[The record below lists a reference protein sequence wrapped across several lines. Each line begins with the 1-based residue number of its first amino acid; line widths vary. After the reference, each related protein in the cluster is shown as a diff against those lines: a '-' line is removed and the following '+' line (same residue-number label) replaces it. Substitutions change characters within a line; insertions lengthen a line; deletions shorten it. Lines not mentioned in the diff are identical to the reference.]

1 MKIISSLLL
10 TLLVWRPNIAITILG
25 AYSPLTMEGNI
36 VVDGIL
42 VSCYASAD
50 HNLAHLGMTPMR
62 WFPDIV
68 DYIFGNDH
76 VYVNIAK
83 DLGRLALFFV

>member
-1 MKIISSLLL
+1 MHGWWHYQFGDQLVTIS
-10 TLLVWRPNIAITILG
+10 ILG
-25 AYSPLTMEGNI
+25 AYVPLTMEGNI

-42 VSCYASAD
+42 ASCFASFF
-50 HNLAHLGMTPMR
+50 HNLAHLGMTPLR

-68 DYIFGNDH
+68 DSIFGEKH

-83 DLGRLALFFV
+83 NLGRLLLISG

>member
-1 MKIISSLLL
+1 
-10 TLLVWRPNIAITILG
+10 
-25 AYSPLTMEGNI
+25 MEGNI

-42 VSCYASAD
+42 ASCYASAD

-68 DYIFGNDH
+68 DSIFGNDH
-76 VYVNIAK
+76 GYLNIAK
-83 DLGRLALFFV
+83 DLGRLALFSV

>member
-1 MKIISSLLL
+1 
-10 TLLVWRPNIAITILG
+10 
-25 AYSPLTMEGNI
+25 MEGNI

-42 VSCYASAD
+42 ASCYASSD

-68 DYIFGNDH
+68 DSIFSENY

-83 DLGRLALFFV
+83 YLGRLFLISG